1 MPMITENDVRHQIQ
15 AEMRA
20 AFPVVEGRLSRFYAM
35 QEYHLGWRNEDL
47 TPTTADPGKL
57 IRPQLVLLA
66 CAAAGGDPQ
75 RALPLAAGVQLL
87 HDFSLI
93 HDDIE
98 DDSAMRRGRR
108 TLWHIWGL
116 AHGINAGDAMF
127 VIAHLAIHRLA
138 DRGLPAERVLTI
150 LRRFD
155 EIILRI
161 CEGQYLDLSFEGDL
175 SISPD
180 DYLTM
185 IGGKTAALIAGS
197 AELGARAAGATEETV
212 TALADF
218 GRAVGLAFQIEDD
231 ILGVWGA
238 PEQTG
243 KPFAADLYRRKVS
256 LPVVHALSHSPDRER
271 LAELYRQP
279 VLGDDAVKQALAIL
293 DAAGSRSF
301 CAAIANEYHRAA
313 FDALD
318 RLHPSTD
325 AAAAARDRLRAL
337 TQSLIGRQY

>member
-1 MPMITENDVRHQIQ
+1 MRMILPTDVRAQIQ

-20 AFPVVEGRLSRFYAM
+20 VFPEVEGRLSRFYAM

-47 TPTTADPGKL
+47 SPAAADPGKL

-75 RALPLAAGVQLL
+75 QALPLAAGVQLL

-98 DDSAMRRGRR
+98 DDSALRRGRR
-108 TLWHIWGL
+108 NAWRIWGL

-127 VIAHLAIHRLA
+127 TLAHLALHRLA
-138 DRGLPAERVLTI
+138 DRGLPPERIVAI

-161 CEGQYLDLSFEGDL
+161 CEGQFLDLSFEGDL
-175 SISPD
+175 SITPAE
-180 DYLTM
+180 YLTM
-185 IGGKTAALIAGS
+185 IGGKTAALIAG
-197 AELGARAAGATEETV
+197 ATELGARAAGAAEPV
-212 TALADF
+212 VDALAAF
-218 GRAVGLAFQIEDD
+218 GRALGLAFQIEDD
-231 ILGVWGA
+231 ILGIWGA

-256 LPVVHALSHSPDRER
+256 LPVVHALTHSPDRDI
-271 LAELYRQP
+271 LANLYRQST
-279 VLGDDAVKQALAIL
+279 LDDAAVTQALAIL
-293 DAAGSRSF
+293 D
-301 CAAIANEYHRAA
+301 
-313 FDALD
+313 
-318 RLHPSTD
+318 
-325 AAAAARDRLRAL
+325 
-337 TQSLIGRQY
+337 RQ

>member
-1 MPMITENDVRHQIQ
+1 MNMTATQDVRYQIQ

-47 TPTTADPGKL
+47 TPADADPGKL

-75 RALPLAAGVQLL
+75 QALPLAAGIQLL

-127 VIAHLAIHRLA
+127 VIAHLAIHRLSE
-138 DRGLPAERVLTI
+138 RGLPAERVLSI

-175 SISPD
+175 SITPA

-185 IGGKTAALIAGS
+185 IGGKTAALIAGA
-197 AELGARAAGATEETV
+197 AELGARAAGADGATV

-218 GRAVGLAFQIEDD
+218 GRALGLAFQIEDD
-231 ILGVWGA
+231 ILGIWGD

-256 LPVVHALSHSPDRER
+256 LPVVHALTHSPERER
-271 LAELYRQP
+271 LAALYRQP
-279 VLGDDAVKQALAIL
+279 TLDEAAVMQAMAIL
-293 DAAGSRSF
+293 DAAGSRAF
-301 CAAIANEYHRAA
+301 CAAMANEHHQDA
-313 FDALD
+313 FKALD
-318 RLHPSTD
+318 RLNPAT
-325 AAAAARDRLRAL
+325 AAATAARDQLRSL
-337 TQSLIGRQY
+337 TQRLIGRQG

>member
-1 MPMITENDVRHQIQ
+1 MNMTATQDVRYQIQ
-15 AEMRA
+15 AEMRT
-20 AFPVVEGRLSRFYAM
+20 AFPVVEGRLRRFYAM

-47 TPTTADPGKL
+47 TPADADPGKL

-66 CAAAGGDPQ
+66 CAAGGGDPYQ
-75 RALPLAAGVQLL
+75 ALPLAAGIQLL

-127 VIAHLAIHRLA
+127 VIAHLAIHRLSE
-138 DRGLPAERVLTI
+138 RGLPAERVLSI

-175 SISPD
+175 SITPT

-185 IGGKTAALIAGS
+185 IGGKTAALIAGA
-197 AELGARAAGATEETV
+197 AELGARAAGADGATV
-212 TALADF
+212 AALADF

-231 ILGVWGA
+231 ILGIWGA

-243 KPFAADLYRRKVS
+243 KSFAADLYRRKVS
-256 LPVVHALSHSPDRER
+256 LPVVHALTHSPERER
-271 LAELYRQP
+271 LAALYRQP
-279 VLGDDAVKQALAIL
+279 TLDEAAVMEAMAIL
-293 DAAGSRSF
+293 DAAGSRAF
-301 CAAIANEYHRAA
+301 CAAMANEHHQDA
-313 FDALD
+313 FKALD
-318 RLHPSTD
+318 RLNPATA
-325 AAAAARDRLRAL
+325 AAAAARDQLRSL
-337 TQSLIGRQY
+337 TQRLIGRQG

>member
-1 MPMITENDVRHQIQ
+1 MNMTATQDVRYQIQ

-20 AFPVVEGRLSRFYAM
+20 AFPVVEGRLRRFYAM

-47 TPTTADPGKL
+47 TPADADPGKL

-66 CAAAGGDPQ
+66 CAAAGGDPHQ
-75 RALPLAAGVQLL
+75 ALPLAAGIQLL

-127 VIAHLAIHRLA
+127 VIAHLAIHRLSE
-138 DRGLPAERVLTI
+138 RGLPAERVLSI

-175 SISPD
+175 SITPA

-185 IGGKTAALIAGS
+185 IGGKTAALIAGA
-197 AELGARAAGATEETV
+197 AELGARAAGADGATV
-212 TALADF
+212 AALADF

-231 ILGVWGA
+231 ILGIWGA

-256 LPVVHALSHSPDRER
+256 LPVVHALTHSPDRER
-271 LAELYRQP
+271 LAALYRQP
-279 VLGDDAVKQALAIL
+279 TLDEAAVMKAMAIL
-293 DAAGSRSF
+293 DAAGSRAF
-301 CAAIANEYHRAA
+301 CAAMANEHHQDA
-313 FDALD
+313 FKALD
-318 RLHPSTD
+318 RLNPATA
-325 AAAAARDRLRAL
+325 AAAAARDQLRSL
-337 TQSLIGRQY
+337 TQRLIGRQG

>member
-1 MPMITENDVRHQIQ
+1 MLMTPEHDVRSQIQ
-15 AEMRA
+15 AEMRSV
-20 AFPVVEGRLSRFYAM
+20 FPVVEGRLQRFYAM

-47 TPTTADPGKL
+47 TPAEADPGKL

-75 RALPLAAGVQLL
+75 QALPLAAGIQLL

-108 TLWHIWGL
+108 TLWNIWGL

-127 VIAHLAIHRLA
+127 VLAHLAIHRLA
-138 DRGLPAERVLTI
+138 EVGLPAERVLAI

-155 EIILRI
+155 EVILRI

-175 SISPD
+175 SITPA
-180 DYLTM
+180 DYLAM
-185 IGGKTAALIAGS
+185 IGGKTAALIAGA
-197 AELGARAAGATEETV
+197 AELGARAAGAPDATV
-212 TALADF
+212 AALADF
-218 GRAVGLAFQIEDD
+218 GRALGLGFQIEDD
-231 ILGVWGA
+231 ILGIWGA

-256 LPVVHALSHSPDRER
+256 LPVVHALTHSPDRAR

-279 VLGDDAVKQALAIL
+279 ALDDAAVAEVLAIL
-293 DAAGSRSF
+293 DAAGSRAY
-301 CAAIANEYHRAA
+301 CAAIANDHHQAA
-313 FDALD
+313 FAALAAVQ
-318 RLHPSTD
+318 PPT
-325 AAAAARDRLRAL
+325 ATAAAARDRLHAL
-337 TQSLIGRQY
+337 TQSLIGRQS

>member
-1 MPMITENDVRHQIQ
+1 MTATPDVRYQIQ

-47 TPTTADPGKL
+47 TPADADPGKL

-75 RALPLAAGVQLL
+75 QALPLAAGIQLL

-127 VIAHLAIHRLA
+127 VIAHLAIHRLSE
-138 DRGLPAERVLTI
+138 RGLPAERVLSI

-175 SISPD
+175 SITPT

-185 IGGKTAALIAGS
+185 IGGKTAALIAGA
-197 AELGARAAGATEETV
+197 AELGARAAGADGATV
-212 TALADF
+212 AALADF

-231 ILGVWGA
+231 ILGIWGA

-256 LPVVHALSHSPDRER
+256 LPVVHALTHSPERER
-271 LAELYRQP
+271 LADLYRQP
-279 VLGDDAVKQALAIL
+279 TLDEAAVMQAMAIL
-293 DAAGSRSF
+293 DAAGSRAF
-301 CAAIANEYHRAA
+301 CAAMANEHHQDA
-313 FDALD
+313 FKALD
-318 RLHPSTD
+318 RLNPAT
-325 AAAAARDRLRAL
+325 AASAAARDQLRSL
-337 TQSLIGRQY
+337 TQRLIGRQA

>member
-1 MPMITENDVRHQIQ
+1 MRMILPTDVRAQIQ

-20 AFPVVEGRLSRFYAM
+20 VFPEVEGRLSRFYAM

-47 TPTTADPGKL
+47 SPAAADPGKL

-75 RALPLAAGVQLL
+75 QALPLAAGVQLL

-98 DDSAMRRGRR
+98 DDSALRRGRR
-108 TLWHIWGL
+108 TLWRIWGL

-127 VIAHLAIHRLA
+127 TLAHLALHRLA
-138 DRGLPAERVLTI
+138 DRGLPPERIVAI

-161 CEGQYLDLSFEGDL
+161 CEGQFLDLSFEGDL
-175 SISPD
+175 SITPAE
-180 DYLTM
+180 YLTM
-185 IGGKTAALIAGS
+185 IEGKTAALIAG
-197 AELGARAAGATEETV
+197 ATELGARAAGAAEPV
-212 TALADF
+212 VDALAAF
-218 GRAVGLAFQIEDD
+218 GRALGLAFQIEDD
-231 ILGVWGA
+231 ILGIWGA

-256 LPVVHALSHSPDRER
+256 LPVVHALTHSPDRDI
-271 LAELYRQP
+271 LANLYRQST
-279 VLGDDAVKQALAIL
+279 LDDAAVTQALAIL
-293 DAAGSRSF
+293 DAAGSRAY
-301 CAAIANEYHRAA
+301 CVAIANEHHRAA
-313 FDALD
+313 FAALD
-318 RLHPSTD
+318 QIQPESTE
-325 AAAAARDRLRAL
+325 ATAVHNHLRAL
-337 TQSLIGRQY
+337 AQSLIGRQH

>member
-1 MPMITENDVRHQIQ
+1 MNMTATPDVRYQIQ

-47 TPTTADPGKL
+47 TLADADPGKL

-75 RALPLAAGVQLL
+75 QALPLAAGIQLL

-127 VIAHLAIHRLA
+127 VIAHLAIHRLSE
-138 DRGLPAERVLTI
+138 RGLPAERVLSI

-175 SISPD
+175 SITPA

-185 IGGKTAALIAGS
+185 IGGKTAALIAGA
-197 AELGARAAGATEETV
+197 AELGARAAGADGATV
-212 TALADF
+212 AALADF
-218 GRAVGLAFQIEDD
+218 GRALGLAFQIEDD
-231 ILGVWGA
+231 ILGIWGA

-256 LPVVHALSHSPDRER
+256 LPVVHALTHSPERER
-271 LAELYRQP
+271 LTALYRQP
-279 VLGDDAVKQALAIL
+279 TLDDAAVMQVMAIL
-293 DAAGSRSF
+293 DAAGSRAF
-301 CAAIANEYHRAA
+301 CAAMANEHHQDA
-313 FDALD
+313 FKALD
-318 RLHPSTD
+318 RLNPATA
-325 AAAAARDRLRAL
+325 AAAAARDQLRSL
-337 TQSLIGRQY
+337 TQRLIGRQA